1 MSKMQEMRHTVDEK
15 SQNEKEHIMDHL
27 ESPKRLSPFLVEILF
42 CTVWFILQGMS
53 GMVDTDVFY
62 IIATGNYILSHG
74 IPHTNPFITTPGV
87 PVVIQNWAYCAMTA
101 WVRQSFGTAGLFIL
115 TVLMIVGVYL
125 VVRSLVVETVTDP
138 WVRLICAVILTN
150 LFGYLNLR
158 PEILTFLLI
167 ILELYG
173 IEKYQKTGKK
183 RYLGMIPVA
192 MLAEVNFHA
201 SYWIMH
207 LIVLLPYLVK
217 FPCKRVTQTY
227 MTGEM
232 RRTLVFTAIL
242 SMPVLLVNPYGL
254 ENVTYVFDAMTSGAL
269 KLMKISELLPL
280 ALNDSAYVPPIL
292 GSILLFFYGL
302 EHSGEQTKQGKI
314 LTLTSTAVWM
324 WGGFLILVISKAKW
338 YPFFMLGTL
347 YLFKDTGSVI
357 EDAIIKLRSR
367 VRFDRATKLVLV
379 ICMMVLTVG
388 LGKESA
394 EPLRMIF
401 TNQPL
406 TDVYFARYADDT
418 VLEDWRAVR
427 QTVTEDP
434 DSDICCLP
442 PEYNQFL
449 EYEGCQVYID
459 MRPELYMSKE
469 GEGSRSVLENM
480 VSLYNMRKD
489 LTDAKLSF
497 PFLMQKEKKNEKE
510 SQKLEKGSDFLS
522 AKEYEALVRD
532 IPAHYFLL
540 ANADRGGVLGLFLE
554 ERDGEYEKSYEGKNM
569 TLYKRR

>member
-1 MSKMQEMRHTVDEK
+1 
-15 SQNEKEHIMDHL
+15 MDRL

-42 CTVWFILQGMS
+42 CTVWFILQGIK

-62 IIATGNYILSHG
+62 IISTGNYILSHG
-74 IPHTNPFITTPGV
+74 IPHTNPFITTPGM
-87 PVVIQNWAYCAMTA
+87 PIVIQNWAYCATIA

-115 TVLMIVGVYL
+115 TVLMLAGVYL
-125 VVRSLVVETVTDP
+125 VVQSLTAKTVTDP
-138 WVRLICAVILTN
+138 WVRLTCTVILTN
-150 LFGYLNLR
+150 MFGYLNLR

-167 ILELYG
+167 VSELYG
-173 IEKYQKTGKK
+173 IEKYQQTSKK
-183 RYLGMIPVA
+183 RYLGMFPVA

-217 FPCKRVTQTY
+217 FPCKRVTQTC
-227 MTGEM
+227 MTGKM
-232 RRTLVFTAIL
+232 RRTLIFAAIL

-254 ENVTYVFDAMTSGAL
+254 ENVTYVFDAVASGAL
-269 KLMKISELLPL
+269 KLMKISELLPF
-280 ALNDSAYVPPIL
+280 ALNDLTYVLPIL
-292 GSILLFFYGL
+292 GSVLLFFYGL
-302 EHSGEQTKQGKI
+302 EHSGDQTEQGKM

-347 YLFKDTGSVI
+347 YLFKDAGSAI
-357 EDAIIKLRSR
+357 EDAMIKLRSR
-367 VRFDRATKLVLV
+367 VRFDRATKLMLV
-379 ICMMVLTVG
+379 ICMAVLAVG

-394 EPLRMIF
+394 EPIRMIF

-418 VLEDWRAVR
+418 MLEDWKAVR

-442 PEYNQFL
+442 PEYSQFF

-459 MRPELYMSKE
+459 MRPELYMSRE
-469 GEGSRSVLENM
+469 EEGSRSILENM
-480 VSLYNMRKD
+480 VSLYNMRRN
-489 LTDAKLSF
+489 LTDAKPSF
-497 PFLMQKEKKNEKE
+497 PFLLQKEKKNGKE
-510 SQKLEKGSDFLS
+510 NQKLEKDSDFLS
-522 AKEYEALVRD
+522 AKEYEALARD
-532 IPAHYFLL
+532 IPVHYFLL
-540 ANADRGGVLGLFLE
+540 TNADRGGILGLFLE
-554 ERDGEYEKSYEGKNM
+554 EHDGEYEKSYEGKNM

>member
-1 MSKMQEMRHTVDEK
+1 
-15 SQNEKEHIMDHL
+15 MDHL

-459 MRPELYMSKE
+459 MRPELYMSRE

-554 ERDGEYEKSYEGKNM
+554 EHDGEYEKSYEGKNM
-569 TLYKRR
+569 TLYKRK

>member
-1 MSKMQEMRHTVDEK
+1 MPKMKEMRHTVDEK

-27 ESPKRLSPFLVEILF
+27 ESPKHLSPFLAEILF
-42 CTVWFILQGMS
+42 CTVWFILQGIK

-62 IIATGNYILSHG
+62 IISTGNYILSHG
-74 IPHTNPFITTPGV
+74 IPHANPFVTTPGM
-87 PVVIQNWAYCAMTA
+87 PIVIQNWTYCAMIA
-101 WVRQSFGTAGLFIL
+101 WVRQSFGTAGLFIM
-115 TVLMIVGVYL
+115 TVLMIAGVYL
-125 VVRSLVVETVTDP
+125 VVRSLVAKTATDP

-150 LFGYLNLR
+150 MFGYLNMR

-173 IEKYQKTGKK
+173 IEKYRQTSKMG
-183 RYLGMIPVA
+183 YLGMIPVA
-192 MLAEVNFHA
+192 MLVEVNFHA

-217 FPCKRVTQTY
+217 FPYKHVTQTC
-227 MTGEM
+227 MTGKM
-232 RRTLVFTAIL
+232 RRTLIFAAIL

-254 ENVTYVFDAMTSGAL
+254 ENVTYVFDAVASGAL
-269 KLMKISELLPL
+269 KLMKISELLPF
-280 ALNDSAYVPPIL
+280 ALNDLTYVLPIL
-292 GSILLFFYGL
+292 GSVLLFFYGL
-302 EHSGEQTKQGKI
+302 EHSGDQTEQGKM

-347 YLFKDTGSVI
+347 YLFKDAGSAI
-357 EDAIIKLRSR
+357 EDAMIKLRSR
-367 VRFDRATKLVLV
+367 VRFDLATKLVLV
-379 ICMMVLTVG
+379 ICMAVLAVG

-394 EPLRMIF
+394 EPIRMIF

-418 VLEDWRAVR
+418 MLEDWKAVR

-442 PEYNQFL
+442 PEYSQFF

-459 MRPELYMSKE
+459 MRPELYMSRE
-469 GEGSRSVLENM
+469 EEGSRSILENM
-480 VSLYNMRKD
+480 VSLYNMRRN
-489 LTDAKLSF
+489 LTDAKPSF
-497 PFLMQKEKKNEKE
+497 PFLLQKEKKNGKE
-510 SQKLEKGSDFLS
+510 NQKLEKDSDFLS
-522 AKEYEALVRD
+522 AKEYEALARD
-532 IPAHYFLL
+532 IPVHYFLL
-540 ANADRGGVLGLFLE
+540 TNADRGGILGLFLE
-554 ERDGEYEKSYEGKNM
+554 EHDGEYEKSYEGKNM
-569 TLYKRR
+569 TLYKRK

>member
-1 MSKMQEMRHTVDEK
+1 
-15 SQNEKEHIMDHL
+15 MDRL
-27 ESPKRLSPFLVEILF
+27 KSPKRLSPFLAETLF
-42 CTVWFILQGMS
+42 CMAWFILQGMS

-62 IIATGNYILSHG
+62 IIATGNYILFHG

-101 WVRQSFGTAGLFIL
+101 WVRQSFGTVGLFIL

-125 VVRSLVVETVTDP
+125 VVRSLVVKTVTDP
-138 WVRLICAVILTN
+138 WVRLICTVILTN

-192 MLAEVNFHA
+192 MFAEVNFHA

-207 LIVLLPYLVK
+207 LIILLPYLVR

-227 MTGEM
+227 MTGKM
-232 RRTLVFTAIL
+232 RGTLVFTAIL

-292 GSILLFFYGL
+292 GSVLLFFYGL
-302 EHSGEQTKQGKI
+302 EHSEKQTKQGKI

-357 EDAIIKLRSR
+357 EDAMVKLRSR

-379 ICMMVLTVG
+379 ICMMVLAVG
-388 LGKESA
+388 LGKEST

-418 VLEDWRAVR
+418 MLEDWRAVR
-427 QTVTEDP
+427 QTVTQDP

-459 MRPELYMSKE
+459 MRPELYMSRE

-480 VSLYNMRKD
+480 VSLYNMRKN
-489 LTDAKLSF
+489 LTDTKLSF
-497 PFLMQKEKKNEKE
+497 PFLMQREKKNEKK
-510 SQKLEKGSDFLS
+510 SQKLEKDSDFLN

-532 IPAHYFLL
+532 IPVHYFLL

-554 ERDGEYEKSYEGKNM
+554 EHDGEYEKSYEGKNM

>member
-15 SQNEKEHIMDHL
+15 SRNEKEHIMDHL
-27 ESPKRLSPFLVEILF
+27 ESPKHLSPFLTEVLF
-42 CTVWFILQGMS
+42 CMVWFILQGMS

-74 IPHTNPFITTPGV
+74 APHTNPFITTSGV
-87 PVVIQNWAYCAMTA
+87 PVAIQNWAYCAMTA
-101 WVRQSFGTAGLFIL
+101 WVQQSFGTAGLFIL
-115 TVLMIVGVYL
+115 TILMIVGVYL
-125 VVRSLVVETVTDP
+125 VVRSLVVKTVTDP
-138 WVRLICAVILTN
+138 WARLICTVILTN

-302 EHSGEQTKQGKI
+302 EHSGNQAEQGKT
-314 LTLTSTAVWM
+314 LTLTSTAAWM

-357 EDAIIKLRSR
+357 EGAMIKLRSR
-367 VRFDRATKLVLV
+367 VRLDRATKLVLA
-379 ICMMVLTVG
+379 ICMAVLAVG

-394 EPLRMIF
+394 EPIRMIF

-418 VLEDWRAVR
+418 MLEDWKVVR

-442 PEYNQFL
+442 PEYSQFF

-459 MRPELYMSKE
+459 MRPELYMSRE
-469 GEGSRSVLENM
+469 GEESRSILENM
-480 VSLYNMRKD
+480 VSLYNMRRN
-489 LTDAKLSF
+489 LTDAKPSF
-497 PFLMQKEKKNEKE
+497 PFLLQKEKKNGKE
-510 SQKLEKGSDFLS
+510 NQKLGKDSDFLS
-522 AKEYEALVRD
+522 AKEYETLVCD
-532 IPAHYFLL
+532 IPVHYFLL

-554 ERDGEYEKSYEGKNM
+554 EHDGEYEKSYEGKNM

>member
-1 MSKMQEMRHTVDEK
+1 MPKMKEMRHTDDEK
-15 SQNEKEHIMDHL
+15 SHNEKEHIMDHL
-27 ESPKRLSPFLVEILF
+27 ESPKRPSPFLVEILF
-42 CTVWFILQGMS
+42 CTVWFVLQGIK

-62 IIATGNYILSHG
+62 IISTGNYILSHG
-74 IPHTNPFITTPGV
+74 IPHTNPFVTTPGM
-87 PVVIQNWAYCAMTA
+87 PIVIQNWAYCVMIA
-101 WVRQSFGTAGLFIL
+101 WVKRSLGTAGLLIL
-115 TVLMIVGVYL
+115 TILMIAGVYL
-125 VVRSLVVETVTDP
+125 VVRSLVSKTVIDP
-138 WVRLICAVILTN
+138 WVRLICTVILTN

-173 IEKYQKTGKK
+173 IEKYQQTGKK
-183 RYLGMIPVA
+183 RYLGTIPVA
-192 MLAEVNFHA
+192 MFAEINFHA

-207 LIVLLPYLVK
+207 LVVLLPCLVK
-217 FPCKRVTQTY
+217 FPYKHVTQTC
-227 MTGEM
+227 MTGKM
-232 RRTLVFTAIL
+232 RRTLIFAAIL

-254 ENVTYVFDAMTSGAL
+254 ENVTYVFDAVASGAL
-269 KLMKISELLPL
+269 KLMKISELLPF
-280 ALNDSAYVPPIL
+280 ALNDLTYVLPIR
-292 GSILLFFYGL
+292 GSVLLFFYGL
-302 EHSGEQTKQGKI
+302 EHSGKQTNQGKI
-314 LTLTSTAVWM
+314 FALTSTAVWM

-347 YLFKDTGSVI
+347 YLFKDTGSAI
-357 EDAIIKLRSR
+357 EDAMIKLWSKIRL
-367 VRFDRATKLVLV
+367 DRATKLVLA
-379 ICMMVLTVG
+379 ICMAVLVVG
-388 LGKESA
+388 LGKEST

-401 TNQPL
+401 TNKPL

-418 VLEDWRAVR
+418 MLEDWRAVR

-442 PEYNQFL
+442 PEYSQFF

-459 MRPELYMSKE
+459 MRPELYINKK
-469 GEGSRSVLENM
+469 GEGSRSILENM
-480 VSLYNMRKD
+480 VSLYNMRRN
-489 LTDAKLSF
+489 LTDTNLSF

-510 SQKLEKGSDFLS
+510 SQKPEKDSDFLS

-540 ANADRGGVLGLFLE
+540 ANADRGGILGLFLE
-554 ERDGEYEKSYEGKNM
+554 EHDGEYEKSYEGKNM

>member
-1 MSKMQEMRHTVDEK
+1 MKNLTSKEY
-15 SQNEKEHIMDHL
+15 IMDRL
-27 ESPKRLSPFLVEILF
+27 ESPKRLSPFISEVLF
-42 CTVWFILQGMS
+42 CTIWFILQGMS

-62 IIATGNYILSHG
+62 IIATGKYILSHG

-101 WVRQSFGTAGLFIL
+101 WVQQNFGTAGLFTL
-115 TVLMIVGVYL
+115 TVLMIAGVYL
-125 VVRSLVVETVTDP
+125 IVRSLVVKTVSDP
-138 WVRLICAVILTN
+138 WVRLICTVILTN

-167 ILELYG
+167 VLELYG
-173 IEKYQKTGKK
+173 IGKYQQTGKK
-183 RYLGMIPVA
+183 RYLGMIPA
-192 MLAEVNFHA
+192 TMLAEVNFHA

-227 MTGEM
+227 MTGKI
-232 RRTLVFTAIL
+232 RKTLILTAIL
-242 SMPVLLVNPYGL
+242 SMPFLLVNPYGL
-254 ENVTYVFDAMTSGAL
+254 ENATYVFDAMASGAL

-280 ALNDSAYVPPIL
+280 ALNDLTYVPPIL
-292 GSILLFFYGL
+292 GSVLLFFYGL
-302 EHSGEQTKQGKI
+302 EHSGKRTEQGKT

-347 YLFKDTGSVI
+347 YLFKNMGSAI
-357 EDAIIKLRSR
+357 EDAMVKLRSR
-367 VRFDRATKLVLV
+367 IRFDRATKLVLA
-379 ICMMVLTVG
+379 ICIAALAVG
-388 LGKESA
+388 LGKESTK
-394 EPLRMIF
+394 PLRMIF

-418 VLEDWRAVR
+418 MLEDWRAVR

-442 PEYNQFL
+442 PEYNQFF
-449 EYEGCQVYID
+449 EYEGFQVYID
-459 MRPELYMSKE
+459 MRPELYISKK
-469 GEGSRSVLENM
+469 GEGSHSILENM
-480 VSLYNMRKD
+480 VSLYNMRRN
-489 LTDAKLSF
+489 LTDTNLSF
-497 PFLMQKEKKNEKE
+497 PLLMQKEKKNEKE
-510 SQKLEKGSDFLS
+510 SRKPEKDGDFLS

-532 IPAHYFLL
+532 IPTHYFLL
-540 ANADRGGVLGLFLE
+540 ANADRGGILGLFLE
-554 ERDGEYEKSYEGKNM
+554 EHDGEYEKSYEGKNM
-569 TLYKRR
+569 TLYKKR

>member
-1 MSKMQEMRHTVDEK
+1 MPKMKEMRHTVDEK

-27 ESPKRLSPFLVEILF
+27 ESPKRPSPFLAEILF
-42 CTVWFILQGMS
+42 CTIWFVLQGIK

-62 IIATGNYILSHG
+62 IISTGNYILSHG
-74 IPHTNPFITTPGV
+74 IPYTNPFVTTPGM
-87 PVVIQNWAYCAMTA
+87 PIVIQNWAYCVMIA
-101 WVRQSFGTAGLFIL
+101 WVKRSLRTAGLFIL
-115 TVLMIVGVYL
+115 TILMIAGVYL
-125 VVRSLVVETVTDP
+125 VVRSLVAKTVTDP
-138 WVRLICAVILTN
+138 WVRLICTVILTN

-173 IEKYQKTGKK
+173 IEKYQQTGKK
-183 RYLGMIPVA
+183 RYLGTIPVA
-192 MLAEVNFHA
+192 MFAEINFHA

-217 FPCKRVTQTY
+217 SPYKHVTQTC
-227 MTGEM
+227 MTGKM
-232 RRTLVFTAIL
+232 RRTLIFAAIL

-254 ENVTYVFDAMTSGAL
+254 ENVTYVFDAVASGAL
-269 KLMKISELLPL
+269 KLMKISELLPF
-280 ALNDSAYVPPIL
+280 ALNDLTYVLPIL
-292 GSILLFFYGL
+292 GSVLLFFYGL
-302 EHSGEQTKQGKI
+302 EHSGDQTEQGKM

-347 YLFKDTGSVI
+347 YLFKDTGSTI
-357 EDAIIKLRSR
+357 EGAMIKLRNR
-367 VRFDRATKLVLV
+367 VRLDQATKLVLA
-379 ICMMVLTVG
+379 ICMMVLAVG

-401 TNQPL
+401 INQPL

-418 VLEDWRAVR
+418 MLKDWRAVR
-427 QTVTEDP
+427 QTVTEAP

-442 PEYNQFL
+442 PEYSQFF

-459 MRPELYMSKE
+459 MRPELYMSREGKE
-469 GEGSRSVLENM
+469 SRSILENM
-480 VSLYNMRKD
+480 VSLYNMRRN
-489 LTDAKLSF
+489 LTDAKPSF
-497 PFLMQKEKKNEKE
+497 PFLLQKEKKNGKE
-510 SQKLEKGSDFLS
+510 NQKLEKDSDFLS

-532 IPAHYFLL
+532 IPVHYFLL
-540 ANADRGGVLGLFLE
+540 TNADRGGILGLFLE
-554 ERDGEYEKSYEGKNM
+554 EHDGEYEKSYEGKNM

>member
-1 MSKMQEMRHTVDEK
+1 MPKMKEMRHTVDEK
-15 SQNEKEHIMDHL
+15 SQNEKEHIMDRL

-42 CTVWFILQGMS
+42 CTVWFILQGIK

-62 IIATGNYILSHG
+62 IISTGNYILSHG
-74 IPHTNPFITTPGV
+74 IPHTNPFITTPGM
-87 PVVIQNWAYCAMTA
+87 PIVIQNWAYCAMIA

-115 TVLMIVGVYL
+115 TVLMIAGVYL
-125 VVRSLVVETVTDP
+125 VVRSLVVTTVTDT
-138 WVRLICAVILTN
+138 WVRLICTVILTN
-150 LFGYLNLR
+150 MFGYLNLR

-173 IEKYQKTGKK
+173 IGKYQQTGKK
-183 RYLGMIPVA
+183 RYLGMIPA
-192 MLAEVNFHA
+192 TMLAEVNFHA
-201 SYWIMH
+201 SYWVIHM
-207 LIVLLPYLVK
+207 IVLLPYLVK
-217 FPCKRVTQTY
+217 FPYKRVAQTC
-227 MTGEM
+227 MTGKM
-232 RRTLVFTAIL
+232 RRTLIFAAIL

-254 ENVTYVFDAMTSGAL
+254 ENVTYVFDAVASGAL
-269 KLMKISELLPL
+269 KLMKISELLPF
-280 ALNDSAYVPPIL
+280 ALNDLTYVLPIL
-292 GSILLFFYGL
+292 GSVLLFFYGL
-302 EHSGEQTKQGKI
+302 EHSGDQTEQGKM

-347 YLFKDTGSVI
+347 YLFKDAGSAI
-357 EDAIIKLRSR
+357 EDAMIKLRSR

-379 ICMMVLTVG
+379 ICMAVLAVG

-394 EPLRMIF
+394 EPIRMIF

-418 VLEDWRAVR
+418 MLEDWKAVR

-442 PEYNQFL
+442 PEYSQFF

-459 MRPELYMSKE
+459 MRPELYMSRE
-469 GEGSRSVLENM
+469 EEGSRSILENM
-480 VSLYNMRKD
+480 VSLYNMRRN
-489 LTDAKLSF
+489 LTDAKPSF
-497 PFLMQKEKKNEKE
+497 PFLLQKEKKNGKE
-510 SQKLEKGSDFLS
+510 NQKLEKDSDFLS
-522 AKEYEALVRD
+522 AKEYEALARD
-532 IPAHYFLL
+532 IPVHYFLL
-540 ANADRGGVLGLFLE
+540 TNADRGGILGLFLE
-554 ERDGEYEKSYEGKNM
+554 EHDGEYEKSYEGKNM

>member
-1 MSKMQEMRHTVDEK
+1 
-15 SQNEKEHIMDHL
+15 MDRL
-27 ESPKRLSPFLVEILF
+27 ESPKRLSPFLAEILF
-42 CTVWFILQGMS
+42 CTVWFVLQGIK

-62 IIATGNYILSHG
+62 IISTGNYILSHG
-74 IPHTNPFITTPGV
+74 IPHTNLFVTTPGM
-87 PVVIQNWAYCAMTA
+87 PIVIQNWAYCAIIA
-101 WVRQSFGTAGLFIL
+101 RVRQSFGTAGLFIL
-115 TVLMIVGVYL
+115 TVLMIAGVYL
-125 VVRSLVVETVTDP
+125 VVRSLVSKTVIDP
-138 WVRLICAVILTN
+138 WVRLICTVILTN

-173 IEKYQKTGKK
+173 IEKYQQTGKK
-183 RYLGMIPVA
+183 RYLGTIPVA
-192 MLAEVNFHA
+192 MFAEINFHA

-217 FPCKRVTQTY
+217 FPYKHVTQTC
-227 MTGEM
+227 MTGKM
-232 RRTLVFTAIL
+232 RRTLIFAVIL
-242 SMPVLLVNPYGL
+242 SMPVLPVNPYGL
-254 ENVTYVFDAMTSGAL
+254 ENMTYVFDAMTSGAL
-269 KLMKISELLPL
+269 KLMKISELLPF
-280 ALNDSAYVPPIL
+280 ALNDLTYVLPIL
-292 GSILLFFYGL
+292 GSVLLFFYGL
-302 EHSGEQTKQGKI
+302 EHSGDQTEQGKT
-314 LTLTSTAVWM
+314 LTMTSTAAWM

-347 YLFKDTGSVI
+347 YLFKDTGSTI
-357 EDAIIKLRSR
+357 EGAMIKLRNR
-367 VRFDRATKLVLV
+367 GRLDRATKLVLA
-379 ICMMVLTVG
+379 ICMAVLTVG
-388 LGKESA
+388 LGKESV
-394 EPLRMIF
+394 EPIRMIF

-418 VLEDWRAVR
+418 MLEDWKAVR

-459 MRPELYMSKE
+459 MRPELYMSRE

-489 LTDAKLSF
+489 LTDTKLSF
-497 PFLMQKEKKNEKE
+497 PFLMQKKKKNEKE
-510 SQKLEKGSDFLS
+510 SQKLEKDSDFLS

-532 IPAHYFLL
+532 IPIHYFLL
-540 ANADRGGVLGLFLE
+540 ANADRGGILGLFLE
-554 ERDGEYEKSYEGKNM
+554 EHDGEYEKSYKGKNM
-569 TLYKRR
+569 TLYKRK

>member
-1 MSKMQEMRHTVDEK
+1 
-15 SQNEKEHIMDHL
+15 MDRL

-42 CTVWFILQGMS
+42 CTVWFILQGIK

-62 IIATGNYILSHG
+62 IISTGNYILSHG
-74 IPHTNPFITTPGV
+74 IPHTNPFITTPGM
-87 PVVIQNWAYCAMTA
+87 PIVIQNWAYCAMIA

-115 TVLMIVGVYL
+115 TVLMIAGVYL
-125 VVRSLVVETVTDP
+125 VVRSLVVTTVTDT
-138 WVRLICAVILTN
+138 WVRLICTVILTN
-150 LFGYLNLR
+150 MFGYLNLR

-173 IEKYQKTGKK
+173 IGKYQQTGKK
-183 RYLGMIPVA
+183 RYLGMIPA
-192 MLAEVNFHA
+192 TMLAEVNFHA
-201 SYWIMH
+201 SYWVIHM
-207 LIVLLPYLVK
+207 IVLLPYLVK
-217 FPCKRVTQTY
+217 FPYKRVAQTC
-227 MTGEM
+227 MTGKM
-232 RRTLVFTAIL
+232 RRTLIFAAIL

-254 ENVTYVFDAMTSGAL
+254 ENVTYVFDAVASGAL
-269 KLMKISELLPL
+269 KLMKISELLPF
-280 ALNDSAYVPPIL
+280 ALNDLTYVLPIL
-292 GSILLFFYGL
+292 GSVLLFFYGL
-302 EHSGEQTKQGKI
+302 EHSGDQTEQGKM

-347 YLFKDTGSVI
+347 YLFKDAGSAI
-357 EDAIIKLRSR
+357 EDAMIKLRSR

-379 ICMMVLTVG
+379 ICMAVLAVG

-394 EPLRMIF
+394 EPIRMIF

-418 VLEDWRAVR
+418 MLEDWKAVR

-442 PEYNQFL
+442 PEYSQFF

-459 MRPELYMSKE
+459 MRPELYMSRE
-469 GEGSRSVLENM
+469 EEGSRSILENM
-480 VSLYNMRKD
+480 VSLYNMRRN
-489 LTDAKLSF
+489 LTDAKPSF
-497 PFLMQKEKKNEKE
+497 PFLLQKEKKNGKE
-510 SQKLEKGSDFLS
+510 NQKLEKDSDFLS
-522 AKEYEALVRD
+522 AKEYEALARD
-532 IPAHYFLL
+532 IPVHYFLL
-540 ANADRGGVLGLFLE
+540 TNADRGGILGLFLE
-554 ERDGEYEKSYEGKNM
+554 EHDGEYEKSYEGKNM